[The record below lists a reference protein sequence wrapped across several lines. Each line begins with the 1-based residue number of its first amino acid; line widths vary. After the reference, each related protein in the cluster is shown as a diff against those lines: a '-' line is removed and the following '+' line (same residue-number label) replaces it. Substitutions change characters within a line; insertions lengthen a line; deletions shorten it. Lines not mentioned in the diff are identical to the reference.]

1 MNMRKLSAAAAA
13 LTMALTVSAGNGF
26 PYLAILRNADGSFIA
41 NRNVALTV
49 SIATGSA
56 DATPIYTER
65 HNVVSDERGTVEA
78 TVGEGQP
85 LVNEFDAIDWG
96 SGESYYMTVE
106 ALPEG
111 GDAVVSSQ
119 QMLSVPMAAT
129 AETAES
135 LTVTASDGN
144 NYALVVDDYGNLETI
159 KMPKGYTRLVFHDSF
174 NGSGL
179 PDADK
184 WNFNDRGRINSELQY
199 YTDARLENTFVEDG
213 LLHLRCIN
221 NDTIR
226 DENGVILNEHED
238 KKTGKLHCITSG
250 RIQTKGQHDWTYCYV
265 EARIKVPVAS
275 GTWPAVWMLPT
286 KNEYGYW
293 PNSGEIDIME
303 HIGNEPLVYHCA
315 LHHRNGDKGGSKQM
329 LDADDWHVIGFNWTA
344 DKMEWLV
351 DDKVYCRITNPGTN
365 WGDWPYNR
373 DFYLV
378 LNFAFGGGWG
388 GQAGINPDALP
399 LDFLVDYVRVFKE

>member
-1 MNMRKLSAAAAA
+1 MRKLSATVAA
-13 LTMALTVSAGNGF
+13 LIIACGASAGGVF
-26 PYLAILRNADGSFIA
+26 PYQATLRNADGSFIS
-41 NRNVALTV
+41 NRNLTLTV
-49 SIATGSA
+49 SIVAGSV
-56 DATPIYTER
+56 DAAPVYSER
-65 HNVVSDERGTVEA
+65 HKLVSDDRGTIEA
-78 TVGEGQP
+78 SIGSGEP
-85 LVNEFDAIDWG
+85 LVSAFDAIDWAC
-96 SGESYYMTVE
+96 GESFYMTVE

-111 GDAVVSSQ
+111 GEAVVSSQ
-119 QMLSVPMAAT
+119 QMLSVPMAAIADAT
-129 AETAES
+129 ES

-144 NYALVVDDYGNLETI
+144 TYALVVDDYGNLETI
-159 KMPKGYTRLVFHDSF
+159 KMPKGYSRLVFHDSF
-174 NGSGL
+174 NGTGL

-199 YTDARLENTFVEDG
+199 YTFERPENVFMEDG
-213 LLHLRCIN
+213 LLHIRCIN

-226 DENGVILNEHED
+226 DENGMILNEIAD
-238 KKTGKLHCITSG
+238 KNGDKHCITSG

-265 EARIKVPVAS
+265 EARIKVPIAS
-275 GTWPAVWMLPT
+275 GTWPAVWMMPT

-315 LHHRNGDKGGSKQM
+315 LHHRNGDKGGSKQL

-344 DKMEWLV
+344 EKMEWLI

-373 DFYLV
+373 DFHLI